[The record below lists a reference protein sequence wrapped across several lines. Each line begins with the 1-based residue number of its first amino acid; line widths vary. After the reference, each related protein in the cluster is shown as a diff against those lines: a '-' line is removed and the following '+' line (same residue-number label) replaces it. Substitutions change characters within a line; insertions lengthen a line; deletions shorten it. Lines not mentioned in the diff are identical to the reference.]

1 MTSRR
6 PYWCPKTMK
15 RRPCWCPKPILW
27 ELHSFLMQTLSFVP
41 IYLHRCWPREWKHSI
56 CFRRMYHLI
65 LSIAVYP
72 AHPLT
77 RLGRLNWTYCF
88 SKTKLR
94 CQNLYFELDNKQD
107 AMRKL
112 FICSKLNK
120 FAPFL
125 CFLVVCGSSR
135 RQGELM
141 LEKGVKYKLKGVD
154 QALIRQEAVIW
165 DRAFIRSLMAFSL
178 PKVSCNVNKA

>member
-1 MTSRR
+1 
-6 PYWCPKTMK
+6 
-15 RRPCWCPKPILW
+15 
-27 ELHSFLMQTLSFVP
+27 
-41 IYLHRCWPREWKHSI
+41 
-56 CFRRMYHLI
+56 MYHLI

-112 FICSKLNK
+112 FIYSKLNKFALFLCFLGRLNWTYCFSKTKLRCQNLYFELDNKQDAMRKLFIYSKLNK

-154 QALIRQEAVIW
+154 QALIRQEAVI
-165 DRAFIRSLMAFSL
+165 
-178 PKVSCNVNKA
+178 